1 MPRKG
6 IILAGGLGTRLR
18 PITTSISKQILPVYN
33 KPMIYYPLTTLM
45 LSGIKDIMVISTKE
59 HINLFQNLFYD
70 GSQWGMNIKYK
81 VQVKPKGIAESLIL
95 AENFIKKSNIAL
107 ILGDNFFYSN
117 DLSKILRRISLSKNN
132 TIICN
137 EVSNP
142 SDYGI
147 VSIDKNNKIKSIE
160 EKPLKPKSK
169 FAITGLYY
177 LNNETIKIA
186 KKIKPSKRGE
196 LEITSVLNKL
206 LDKKKLKY
214 HLFGRGFSW
223 FDMGNFDDLIDAGNF
238 IRSLEKRQQNLIACP
253 EEIAFRKKWIDK
265 KKLILLSKQ
274 IGNNLYKRYLN
285 KILSK
290 NF

>member
-6 IILAGGLGTRLR
+6 IILAGGLGTRVR

-70 GSQWGMNIKYK
+70 GSQWGMNIEYK
-81 VQVKPKGIAESLIL
+81 VQAKPKGIAESLIL

-169 FAITGLYY
+169 YAITGLYY

-206 LDKKKLKY
+206 LDKKKLNY

-253 EEIAFRKKWIDK
+253 EEIAFSKKWIDK
-265 KKLILLSKQ
+265 KKLILLSRK
-274 IGNNLYKRYLN
+274 IGNNFYKKYLN
-285 KILSK
+285 KIISK

>member
-70 GSQWGMNIKYK
+70 GSQWGMNIEYK
-81 VQVKPKGIAESLIL
+81 VQAKPKGIAESLIL

-117 DLSKILRRISLSKNN
+117 DLSKILRRISLSKKN

-147 VSIDKNNKIKSIE
+147 VSIDRNNKIKSIE

-169 FAITGLYY
+169 YAITGLYY

-206 LDKKKLKY
+206 LDKKKLNY

-274 IGNNLYKRYLN
+274 IGNNLYKRYLH